1 MSWKNVRL
9 IFQREVRDQLRDRRT
24 IFMVAVLP
32 LLLYP
37 ALGIGMFQMITLFS
51 EQPRTVV
58 ILGEQHLPK
67 HPQLLQ
73 DNKFVSNYFRIP
85 ANAEK
90 LIVVTDKPATEN
102 EGKTETQTESENEQ
116 LELIDLAREIRVK
129 VEERQQLEAQK
140 DEAEQA
146 VGRIERTLA
155 RIEKGKETRVKSDER
170 RQLQAEQQKAKNAN
184 EELARIDKQLRV
196 VNRNLSKSLAKSKI
210 QVLIVIPDGFA
221 ENVDEVNRK
230 LAEHTLDSAEQV
242 DYARPTMVYNQ
253 ADEKSS
259 IAYRRVREAMD
270 SWEEIILQQRLKKA
284 NLPPTLFK
292 AVNPDAVDLAE
303 QDQIAAN
310 MWSKLFPALL
320 VIMTVTGAFYP
331 AVDLAAG
338 EKERG
343 TMETLLICPATRSEI
358 VLGKFLTVMLFS
370 ASTALLNLA
379 SMGVTGGYMASMA
392 GSMAVKQMG
401 DIPFPSGSALLWL
414 MVLLI
419 PLAALFSALCLALA
433 TFARSTK
440 EGQYYLTPLLMIT
453 MGLTVFCVLPGV
465 EITPFRSIM
474 PVIGVALLLKALLL
488 STAHEGA
495 LYLYMIPV
503 LVTSIGYSLLALWWA
518 IELFKREDVLFR
530 ESERFELRLWIQHI
544 LRDKEATPSF
554 TEAGFCFVTIML
566 LNFASMKFMG
576 QAISNGL
583 EENPTAGIG
592 GLMMKLL
599 IIQQL
604 VIIATPALIMGI
616 MLTTS
621 VIRTFR
627 IQMPRLSMLGIAAV
641 LPLALHVVS
650 LELQLSLTWFF
661 PDLKNTGIQE
671 TLSMMTDVT
680 QPLWFVLLAFA
691 VSPAICEEIAFRG
704 FILSGFR
711 HSKRVGLAIILSALT
726 FGIMHM
732 IPQQVFNATLLG
744 LVLGLIA
751 IRSGSLLPCILFHFI
766 YNSLGVLHGRCSTM
780 WNEKLPDAIENGPL
794 SLFVQLDATA
804 LHYRWPTLVI
814 AALIATAGLRWLVKQ
829 KDPRAP
835 SAAEELPGPFAVPI
849 IDEAAAETQ
858 QVGVGS

>member
-1 MSWKNVRL
+1 MSWKNVSL

-37 ALGIGMFQMITLFS
+37 ALGLGMFQMITLFS

-58 ILGEQHLPK
+58 ILGEEHLPEP
-67 HPQLLQ
+67 PQLLQ
-73 DNKFVSNYFRIP
+73 DNKFVSNYFLIP

-90 LIVVTDKPATEN
+90 LIVVTDKPATES
-102 EGKTETQTESENEQ
+102 ETEAQTENEAEQ
-116 LELIDLAREIRVK
+116 IELIDRAREIRVK
-129 VEERQQLEAQK
+129 VEERQQLQTQK
-140 DEAEQA
+140 DEAEHA
-146 VGRIERTLA
+146 VVRIERTLSPME
-155 RIEKGKETRVKSDER
+155 RRKETGVKSEEHG
-170 RQLQAEQQKAKNAN
+170 QLQAEQEKAN
-184 EELARIDKQLRV
+184 EELAQIDKQLRV
-196 VNRNLSKSLAKSKI
+196 INRDLSKALAKSKI
-210 QVLIVIPDGFA
+210 QVLIIIPDGFA
-221 ENVDEVNRK
+221 ENVDEVNKK

-259 IAYRRVREAMD
+259 IAYRRVKEAMD
-270 SWEEIILQQRLKKA
+270 SWEEIILQQRLKEA

-292 AVNPDAVDLAE
+292 AVNPDAVNLAE

-392 GSMAVKQMG
+392 GSLAAKQMG

-440 EGQYYLTPLLMIT
+440 EGQYYLTPLLMVT

-488 STAHEGA
+488 STAHEGS

-530 ESERFELRLWIQHI
+530 ESERFDLRLWVQHV

-554 TEAGFCFVTIML
+554 TEAGFCFVTIMML
-566 LNFASMKFMG
+566 TFASMKFMG
-576 QAISNGL
+576 QAVSAGL
-583 EENPTAGIG
+583 EKNPTADLG

-621 VIRTFR
+621 AVRTFR
-627 IQMPRLSMLGIAAV
+627 IRMPRISMLGIAAV
-641 LPLALHVVS
+641 LPLALHVLS
-650 LELQLSLTWFF
+650 LELQISLAWFF
-661 PDLKNTGIQE
+661 PSMENTGIQQALA
-671 TLSMMTDVT
+671 TMNNAA
-680 QPLWFVLLAFA
+680 QPVWFVLLAFA
-691 VSPAICEEIAFRG
+691 VAPAFCEEIAFRG

-711 HSKRVGLAIILSALT
+711 HSKRVGLAILLSALT

-751 IRSGSLLPCILFHFI
+751 IRSGSLVPCILFHFI
-766 YNSLGVLHGRCSTM
+766 YNSLGVLHGRYSATFDG
-780 WNEKLPDAIENGPL
+780 KLPDSIQNGPL
-794 SLFVQLDATA
+794 SLFLQLDAGT
-804 LHYRWPTLVI
+804 LHYRWPALVI
-814 AALIATAGLRWLVKQ
+814 AAVIAIVGLRWLVKQ
-829 KDPRAP
+829 NDAQTRTTPD
-835 SAAEELPGPFAVPI
+835 EL
-849 IDEAAAETQ
+849 AETFSEPILDETSVGKQ
-858 QVGVGS
+858 QVSVGS